1 MKNRFQDIASIDFYQ
16 NKKLVK
22 WLIFL
27 ISLLLGLGSIGYTH
41 RLVEELR
48 EREDRQIRVLSAA
61 LDYAATTSEN
71 LTFINQEIIQQNYS
85 FPIIMADEQ
94 GNPIDYRNISF
105 NTSRNRADSMQV
117 LKEELFEMQEDY
129 PPIVLQEAA
138 IRIYYRNSALLTN
151 LKYYPYIQMGV
162 ILLFSL
168 LVYVVFNQSKL
179 SEQNRVWAGLTKET
193 AHQLGT
199 PIASLMAWM
208 DYLKNSPFWEENQ
221 EIIQEMDK
229 DVTKLRVVTER
240 FSSIGSKPVIQAENV
255 YEIIEEGVSYLRPRI
270 STKVDWEIQS
280 DSKELVALLN
290 KPLFDWV
297 IENVCKNAVDAM
309 KGKGLIRI
317 SLFQDNDKFVGIDIS
332 DTGMGIEKMKFKKVF
347 TPGFSS
353 RKRGW
358 GLGLTL
364 SKRIVEG
371 YHGGKIFVKQS
382 ELGKGTTFRILLPVP
397 VVEGTPFKSKGMWDG
412 VWGELGIF
420 ARVLEVLFLG

>member
-1 MKNRFQDIASIDFYQ
+1 MKNRFQDLASIDFYQ

-22 WLIFL
+22 WLIFF

-85 FPIIMADEQ
+85 FPIIMADGQ
-94 GNPIDYRNISF
+94 GNPIDYRNIAF
-105 NTSRNRADSMQV
+105 KNSRSQADSMQL
-117 LKEELFEMQEDY
+117 LKEELLEMQEDY
-129 PPIVLQEAA
+129 PPIVLQEAD
-138 IRIYYRNSALLTN
+138 IRIYYRNSELLTN
-151 LKYYPYIQMGV
+151 LKYYPYIQLAV
-162 ILLFSL
+162 ILLFGL

-208 DYLKNSPFWEENQ
+208 DYLKNSPVWDENQ

-229 DVTKLRVVTER
+229 DVAKLRVVTER
-240 FSSIGSKPVIQAENV
+240 FSSIGSSPVIQPENV

-270 STKVDWEIQS
+270 STKVEWEIQA
-280 DSKELVALLN
+280 DSKDLVALLN

-309 KGKGLIRI
+309 KGKGVLRI
-317 SLFQDNDKFVGIDIS
+317 VLFQESDKFVGIDIS
-332 DTGMGIEKMKFKKVF
+332 DTGVGIEKMKFKKVF

-397 VVEGTPFKSKGMWDG
+397 LLEGTPFKSKGMWDG
-412 VWGELGIF
+412 IG
-420 ARVLEVLFLG
+420 

>member
-48 EREDRQIRVLSAA
+48 EREDRQIRVFSAA

-105 NTSRNRADSMQV
+105 KNSRDKADSMQV
-117 LKEELFEMQEDY
+117 LKEVLLEMQEDY
-129 PPIVLQEAA
+129 PPIVLQEAD
-138 IRIYYRNSALLTN
+138 IRIYYRNSELLTN
-151 LKYYPYIQMGV
+151 LKYYPYIQLAV
-162 ILLFSL
+162 ILLFGL

-208 DYLKNSPFWEENQ
+208 DYLKNSPVWDENQ

-240 FSSIGSKPVIQAENV
+240 FSSIGSRPVIQPENV
-255 YEIIEEGVSYLRPRI
+255 YDIIEEGVSYLRPRI

-280 DSKELVALLN
+280 DSKELVALVN

-309 KGKGLIRI
+309 KGKGMIRI
-317 SLFQDNDKFVGIDIS
+317 SLFQDNDKYVGIDIS

-397 VVEGTPFKSKGMWDG
+397 LVEGTPFKSKGIWDG
-412 VWGELGIF
+412 IG
-420 ARVLEVLFLG
+420 

>member
-1 MKNRFQDIASIDFYQ
+1 MKNRFQDLASIDFYQ

-61 LDYAATTSEN
+61 LDYAATTTEN

-85 FPIIMADEQ
+85 FPIIMADGQ
-94 GNPIDYRNISF
+94 GNPIDYRNIAF
-105 NTSRNRADSMQV
+105 KNSRNQADSMQL
-117 LKEELFEMQEDY
+117 LKKELLEMQEDY
-129 PPIVLQEAA
+129 PPIVLQEAD
-138 IRIYYRNSALLTN
+138 IRIYYRNSELLTN
-151 LKYYPYIQMGV
+151 LKYYPYIQLAV
-162 ILLFSL
+162 ILLFGL

-208 DYLKNSPFWEENQ
+208 DYLKNSPVWDENQ

-229 DVTKLRVVTER
+229 DVAKLRVVTER
-240 FSSIGSKPVIQAENV
+240 FSSIGSSPVIQPENV
-255 YEIIEEGVSYLRPRI
+255 FEIIEEGVSYLRPRI
-270 STKVDWEIQS
+270 STKVEWEIQS
-280 DSKELVALLN
+280 DSKDLVAHLN

-309 KGKGLIRI
+309 KGKGVLRI
-317 SLFQDNDKFVGIDIS
+317 VLFQESDKFVGIDIS
-332 DTGMGIEKMKFKKVF
+332 DTGVGIEKMKFKKVF

-397 VVEGTPFKSKGMWDG
+397 MLEGTPFKSKGMWDG
-412 VWGELGIF
+412 IG
-420 ARVLEVLFLG
+420 

>member
-1 MKNRFQDIASIDFYQ
+1 MKNRFQDLASIDFYQ

-22 WLIFL
+22 WLIFF

-85 FPIIMADEQ
+85 FPIIMADGQ
-94 GNPIDYRNISF
+94 GNPIDFRNIAF
-105 NTSRNRADSMQV
+105 KNSRNQSDSMQL
-117 LKEELFEMQEDY
+117 LKKELLEMQEDY
-129 PPIVLQEAA
+129 PPIVLQEAD
-138 IRIYYRNSALLTN
+138 IRIYYRNSELLTN
-151 LKYYPYIQMGV
+151 LKYYPYIQLAV
-162 ILLFSL
+162 ILLFGL

-208 DYLKNSPFWEENQ
+208 DYLKNSPVWDENQ

-229 DVTKLRVVTER
+229 DVAKLRVVTER
-240 FSSIGSKPVIQAENV
+240 FSSIGSSPVIQPENV

-270 STKVDWEIQS
+270 STKVEWEIQS

-309 KGKGLIRI
+309 KGKGVLRI
-317 SLFQDNDKFVGIDIS
+317 VLFQDSDKFVGIDIS
-332 DTGMGIEKMKFKKVF
+332 DTGVGIEKMKFKKVF

-397 VVEGTPFKSKGMWDG
+397 MLEGTPFKSKGMWDG
-412 VWGELGIF
+412 IG
-420 ARVLEVLFLG
+420 

>member
-1 MKNRFQDIASIDFYQ
+1 MKNRFQDLASIDFYQ

-22 WLIFL
+22 WLIFF

-85 FPIIMADEQ
+85 FPIIMADGQ
-94 GNPIDYRNISF
+94 GNPIDYRNIAF
-105 NTSRNRADSMQV
+105 KNSRNQADSILV
-117 LKEELFEMQEDY
+117 LKEELLEMQEDY
-129 PPIVLQEAA
+129 PPIVLQEAD
-138 IRIYYRNSALLTN
+138 IRIYYRNSELLTN
-151 LKYYPYIQMGV
+151 LKYYPYIQLAV
-162 ILLFSL
+162 ILLFGL

-208 DYLKNSPFWEENQ
+208 DYLKNSPVWDENQ

-229 DVTKLRVVTER
+229 DVAKLRVVTER
-240 FSSIGSKPVIQAENV
+240 FSSIGSSPVIQPENV

-270 STKVDWEIQS
+270 STKVEWEIQS
-280 DSKELVALLN
+280 DSKDLVALLN

-309 KGKGLIRI
+309 KGKGVLRI
-317 SLFQDNDKFVGIDIS
+317 VLFQDSDKFVGIDIS
-332 DTGMGIEKMKFKKVF
+332 DTGVGIEKMKFKKVF

-397 VVEGTPFKSKGMWDG
+397 MVEGTPFKSKGMWDG
-412 VWGELGIF
+412 IG
-420 ARVLEVLFLG
+420 

>member
-94 GNPIDYRNISF
+94 GNPIDFRNIAF
-105 NTSRNRADSMQV
+105 KNSRNQADSMQV
-117 LKEELFEMQEDY
+117 LKEELLEMQEDY

-138 IRIYYRNSALLTN
+138 IRIYYRNSELLTN
-151 LKYYPYIQMGV
+151 LKYYPYIQLAV
-162 ILLFSL
+162 ILLFGL

-208 DYLKNSPFWEENQ
+208 DYLKNSPVWDENQ

-240 FSSIGSKPVIQAENV
+240 FSSIGSRPVIQPENV

-309 KGKGLIRI
+309 KGKGVIRI

-397 VVEGTPFKSKGMWDG
+397 LVEGTPFKSKGMWDG
-412 VWGELGIF
+412 V
-420 ARVLEVLFLG
+420 

>member
-1 MKNRFQDIASIDFYQ
+1 MKNRFQDLASIDFYQ

-22 WLIFL
+22 WLIFF

-85 FPIIMADEQ
+85 FPIIMADGQ
-94 GNPIDYRNISF
+94 GNPIDFRNIAF
-105 NTSRNRADSMQV
+105 KNSRSQADSMQQ
-117 LKEELFEMQEDY
+117 LKEELLEMQEDY
-129 PPIVLQEAA
+129 PPIVLQEAD
-138 IRIYYRNSALLTN
+138 IRIYYRNSELLTN
-151 LKYYPYIQMGV
+151 LKYYPYIQLAV
-162 ILLFSL
+162 ILLFGL

-208 DYLKNSPFWEENQ
+208 DYLKNSPVWDENQ

-229 DVTKLRVVTER
+229 DVAKLRVVTER
-240 FSSIGSKPVIQAENV
+240 FSSIGSSPVIQPENV

-270 STKVDWEIQS
+270 STKVEWEIQA
-280 DSKELVALLN
+280 DSKDLVALLN

-309 KGKGLIRI
+309 KGKGVLRI
-317 SLFQDNDKFVGIDIS
+317 VLFQESDKFVGIDIS
-332 DTGMGIEKMKFKKVF
+332 DTGVGIEKMKFKKVF

-397 VVEGTPFKSKGMWDG
+397 LLEGTPFKSKGMWDG
-412 VWGELGIF
+412 IG
-420 ARVLEVLFLG
+420 

>member
-1 MKNRFQDIASIDFYQ
+1 MKNRFQDLASIDFYQ

-85 FPIIMADEQ
+85 FPIIMADGQ
-94 GNPIDYRNISF
+94 GNPIDYRNIAF
-105 NTSRNRADSMQV
+105 KNSRSQADSMQL
-117 LKEELFEMQEDY
+117 LKEELLEMQEDY
-129 PPIVLQEAA
+129 PPIVLQEAD
-138 IRIYYRNSALLTN
+138 IRIYYRNSELLTN
-151 LKYYPYIQMGV
+151 LKYYPYIQLAV
-162 ILLFSL
+162 ILLFGL

-208 DYLKNSPFWEENQ
+208 DYLKNSPVWDENQ

-229 DVTKLRVVTER
+229 DVSKLRVVTER
-240 FSSIGSKPVIQAENV
+240 FSSIGSSPVIQSENV

-270 STKVDWEIQS
+270 STKVEWEIQA
-280 DSKELVALLN
+280 DSKDLVALLN

-309 KGKGLIRI
+309 KGKGVLRI
-317 SLFQDNDKFVGIDIS
+317 VLFQESDKFVGIDIC
-332 DTGMGIEKMKFKKVF
+332 DTGVGIEKMKFKKVF

-397 VVEGTPFKSKGMWDG
+397 LVEGTPFKSKGMWDG
-412 VWGELGIF
+412 IGSQLKW
-420 ARVLEVLFLG
+420 

>member
-48 EREDRQIRVLSAA
+48 EREDRQIRVFSAA

-105 NTSRNRADSMQV
+105 KNSRDKTDSMQV
-117 LKEELFEMQEDY
+117 LKEVLLEMQEDY
-129 PPIVLQEAA
+129 PPIVLQEAD
-138 IRIYYRNSALLTN
+138 IRIYYRNSELLTN
-151 LKYYPYIQMGV
+151 LKYYPYIQLAV
-162 ILLFSL
+162 ILLFGL

-208 DYLKNSPFWEENQ
+208 DYLKNSPVWDENQ

-240 FSSIGSKPVIQAENV
+240 FSSIGSRPVIQPENV
-255 YEIIEEGVSYLRPRI
+255 YGIIEEGVSYLRPRI

-309 KGKGLIRI
+309 KGKGMIRI

-397 VVEGTPFKSKGMWDG
+397 MVEGTPFKSKGMWDG
-412 VWGELGIF
+412 V
-420 ARVLEVLFLG
+420 

>member
-48 EREDRQIRVLSAA
+48 EREDRQIRVFSAA

-105 NTSRNRADSMQV
+105 KNSRDKTDSMQV
-117 LKEELFEMQEDY
+117 LKEVLLEMQENY

-138 IRIYYRNSALLTN
+138 IRIYYRNSELLTN
-151 LKYYPYIQMGV
+151 LKYYPYIQLAV
-162 ILLFSL
+162 ILLFGL

-208 DYLKNSPFWEENQ
+208 DYLKNSPVWDENQ

-240 FSSIGSKPVIQAENV
+240 FSSIGSRPVIQPENV

-309 KGKGLIRI
+309 KGKGMIRI

-397 VVEGTPFKSKGMWDG
+397 LVEGTPFKSKGMWDG
-412 VWGELGIF
+412 V
-420 ARVLEVLFLG
+420 

>member
-48 EREDRQIRVLSAA
+48 EREDRQIRVFSAA

-105 NTSRNRADSMQV
+105 KNSRDKADSMQV
-117 LKEELFEMQEDY
+117 LKEVLLEMQEDY
-129 PPIVLQEAA
+129 PPIVLQEAD
-138 IRIYYRNSALLTN
+138 IRIYYRNSELLTN
-151 LKYYPYIQMGV
+151 LKYYPYIQLAV
-162 ILLFSL
+162 ILLFGL

-208 DYLKNSPFWEENQ
+208 DYLKNSPVWDENK

-240 FSSIGSKPVIQAENV
+240 FSSIGSRPVIQPENV
-255 YEIIEEGVSYLRPRI
+255 YDIIEEGVSYLRPRI

-280 DSKELVALLN
+280 DSKELVALVN

-309 KGKGLIRI
+309 KGKGMIRI
-317 SLFQDNDKFVGIDIS
+317 SLFQDNDKYVGIDIS

-397 VVEGTPFKSKGMWDG
+397 LVEGTPFKSKGIW
-412 VWGELGIF
+412 EGI
-420 ARVLEVLFLG
+420 G

>member
-94 GNPIDYRNISF
+94 GNPIDFRNIAF
-105 NTSRNRADSMQV
+105 KNSRNQADSMQV
-117 LKEELFEMQEDY
+117 LKEELLEMQEDY

-138 IRIYYRNSALLTN
+138 IRIYYRNSELLTN
-151 LKYYPYIQMGV
+151 LKYYPYIQLAV
-162 ILLFSL
+162 ILLFGL

-208 DYLKNSPFWEENQ
+208 DYLKNSPVWDENQ

-240 FSSIGSKPVIQAENV
+240 FSSIGSRPVIQPENV

-270 STKVDWEIQS
+270 STKVDWEIQA
-280 DSKELVALLN
+280 DSKDLVALLN

-309 KGKGLIRI
+309 KGKGVIRI

-397 VVEGTPFKSKGMWDG
+397 LLEGTPFKSKGMWDG
-412 VWGELGIF
+412 V
-420 ARVLEVLFLG
+420 

>member
-1 MKNRFQDIASIDFYQ
+1 MKNRFQDLASIDFYQ

-22 WLIFL
+22 WLIFF

-85 FPIIMADEQ
+85 FPIIMADGQ
-94 GNPIDYRNISF
+94 GNPIDFRNIAF
-105 NTSRNRADSMQV
+105 KNSRNQADSMQL
-117 LKEELFEMQEDY
+117 LKKELLEMQEDY
-129 PPIVLQEAA
+129 PPIVLQEAD
-138 IRIYYRNSALLTN
+138 IRIYYRNSELLTN
-151 LKYYPYIQMGV
+151 LKYYPYIQLAV
-162 ILLFSL
+162 ILLFGL

-208 DYLKNSPFWEENQ
+208 DYLKNSPVWDENQ

-229 DVTKLRVVTER
+229 DVAKLRVVTER
-240 FSSIGSKPVIQAENV
+240 FSSIGSSPVIQPENV
-255 YEIIEEGVSYLRPRI
+255 YQIIEEGVSYLRPRI
-270 STKVDWEIQS
+270 STKVEWEIQS
-280 DSKELVALLN
+280 DSKDLVALLN

-309 KGKGLIRI
+309 KGKGVLRI
-317 SLFQDNDKFVGIDIS
+317 VLFQDSDKFVGIDIS
-332 DTGMGIEKMKFKKVF
+332 DTGVGIEKMKFKKVF

-397 VVEGTPFKSKGMWDG
+397 MLEGTPFKSKGMWDG
-412 VWGELGIF
+412 IG
-420 ARVLEVLFLG
+420 